1 MDKFFDSKK
10 HMKKMFGKSKDRL
23 NLIAERRYCMSRL
36 PYSNNN
42 CFENSCYG
50 PRLGWS
56 GAGWGVRDAGLEGGG
71 LQA

>member
-1 MDKFFDSKK
+1 
-10 HMKKMFGKSKDRL
+10 
-23 NLIAERRYCMSRL
+23 MSRL

-56 GAGWGVRDAGLEGGG
+56 GAGWGVREAGLEGGG
-71 LQA
+71 LQAWSGMAGLGRGLS